1 MRDVSRNYNDVP
13 RRSYKCFMPDYD
25 LNFSFYKESQLFRV
39 MTVHGDHSATWSD
52 SADELY
58 SFARDDTEVWPGF
71 SHAGK

>member
-1 MRDVSRNYNDVP
+1 
-13 RRSYKCFMPDYD
+13 MPDYD